1 MCSCPGNATPVGE
14 RTAKSEDPR
23 SEWRGLQCE
32 RVSHH
37 HTHWEHVGNLYFL
50 AWESVHYKILQWI
63 SFGPL
68 RSMVHYIRVFTTS
81 GCSLHQ
87 SVHYIRVF
95 TTSGCSLHQ
104 GVHYIRV
111 FTTSGVHY
119 IRVFRTSGCSGHQG
133 VHYIRVFTTSGCSIH
148 CIRVFTTSVHR
159 ILLVISHNVL
169 LLLAF
174 K

>member
-87 SVHYIRVF
+87 
-95 TTSGCSLHQ
+95 
-104 GVHYIRV
+104 
-111 FTTSGVHY
+111 
-119 IRVFRTSGCSGHQG
+119 G